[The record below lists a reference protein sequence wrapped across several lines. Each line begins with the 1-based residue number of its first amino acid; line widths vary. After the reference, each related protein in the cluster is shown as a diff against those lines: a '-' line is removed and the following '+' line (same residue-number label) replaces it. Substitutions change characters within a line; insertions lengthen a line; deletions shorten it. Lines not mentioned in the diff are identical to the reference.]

1 MVSSFFSRAHL
12 ATIHYPPRVAHF
24 SCFLFHI
31 FYFLSLSFC
40 QHVDAPSCSFFSK
53 LFFAMLAY
61 TQTNYTQFSLQEH
74 SFTVQWR
81 LAFPLVVDREFFNI
95 GAPTFIS
102 FTFIHLYITRSF
114 FFFFFFGKG
123 RYSTLCTHL
132 FLIGHEPAALLFTIF
147 AHYQSNRR
155 SYLLFFYHVVLFILL
170 WEIAFH
176 RLFYFFLYN
185 KRTESRPCRLL
196 PVGNRS

>member
-1 MVSSFFSRAHL
+1 MVSFSFFSRAHL
-12 ATIHYPPRVAHF
+12 ATIHYPPTVAHF

-40 QHVDAPSCSFFSK
+40 QHVDAPSCSFFSN

-81 LAFPLVVDREFFNI
+81 LTFPLVVDREFFNI
-95 GAPTFIS
+95 GAPTFVS
-102 FTFIHLYITRSF
+102 FTFFHLNITRSF
-114 FFFFFFGKG
+114 FYFIFLFSYFHFFGKG
-123 RYSTLCTHL
+123 RYSTLYTPL
-132 FLIGHEPAALLFTIF
+132 FFIGHEPATLLFTIF

-155 SYLLFFYHVVLFILL
+155 FYLLFFLPRSLIHSLMGDRLPSTLLF
-170 WEIAFH
+170 
-176 RLFYFFLYN
+176 FFI
-185 KRTESRPCRLL
+185 
-196 PVGNRS
+196 